1 MLDHPWVRRQWIG
14 NRLAELESA
23 LDAVAPEPVGDGLL
37 FVTARD
43 PRDPGAAPRVSVLAA
58 RYAAVVEA
66 ARILG
71 EAAVDAVDPL

>member
-1 MLDHPWVRRQWIG
+1 M
-14 NRLAELESA
+14 
-23 LDAVAPEPVGDGLL
+23 L

-43 PRDPGAAPRVSVLAA
+43 PRNPGAAPGWFSFAE

-71 EAAVDAVDPL
+71 EVAVDAVDPL

>member
-1 MLDHPWVRRQWIG
+1 M
-14 NRLAELESA
+14 
-23 LDAVAPEPVGDGLL
+23 APEPVGDGLL

-43 PRDPGAAPRVSVLAA
+43 PRNPGAAAAVFPSSAA

-71 EAAVDAVDPL
+71 EVAVDAVDPL